1 MKELAVYQVK
11 TRLSEL
17 LAEVEKGEQFVITR
31 RGVAVARLVGAR
43 PAASQRSQANAQR
56 RRVAQEVAQV
66 MADLANLR
74 RGVALDIPLR
84 EAIEQGRD

>member
-1 MKELAVYQVK
+1 MRELAVYEAK

-31 RGVAVARLVGAR
+31 RGLPVARLVSAA
-43 PAASQRSQANAQR
+43 PAASRSQANTQR
-56 RRVAQEVAQV
+56 QKVADTFA
-66 MADLANLR
+66 ALGALR
-74 RGVALDIPLR
+74 AGTHLDMPLR